1 MRSEEKIQPV
11 GNIFKVKIG
20 NEELDNFVKLN
31 GFDICYEED
40 ILLKKLI
47 INNK

>member
-1 MRSEEKIQPV
+1 MRSGRKKFSLWE
-11 GNIFKVKIG
+11 IFLKVKIG

-40 ILLKKLI
+40 ILLKEV
-47 INNK
+47 NN